1 MTCSFSYKGIS
12 KEDCV
17 NLCNDETNNL
27 CTTYCSNKC
36 NNCQDQSK
44 CAWLLNTTV
53 SPPKST
59 TPPKKLYNSSKMN
72 DLVDRVVQYSGV
84 SDMLLDDES
93 QMGDE
98 LKKLEK
104 IKDDAQKRDIIYNY
118 LMEMYTVNTKLLN
131 KNFKENKQISED
143 LDGKQDKI
151 KEDRETIKI
160 QQSTLKAK
168 EREFKINLGKYNKIV
183 FETQTIKFVMFMT
196 LLLFIIPLLYLGNI
210 LPKIVAVIIYLIL
223 VGCILGLGIYRI
235 KREEQRRDT
244 IFYQKYNFEKPTREN
259 VLKSYLDQKL
269 DPKCKSDL
277 NTDEDDFNPNNIDIG
292 SVSSWKN
299 GIPGK

>member
-17 NLCNDETNNL
+17 NLCNDETNHL

-44 CAWLLNTTV
+44 CSWLLNTTV
-53 SPPKST
+53 SPPKPT

-84 SDMLLDDES
+84 SDMLLDDDS

>member
-1 MTCSFSYKGIS
+1 
-12 KEDCV
+12 
-17 NLCNDETNNL
+17 
-27 CTTYCSNKC
+27 
-36 NNCQDQSK
+36 
-44 CAWLLNTTV
+44 
-53 SPPKST
+53 
-59 TPPKKLYNSSKMN
+59 MN

-277 NTDEDDFNPNNIDIG
+277 NTEEDDFNPNNIDIG

>member
-17 NLCNDETNNL
+17 NLCNDETNHL

-53 SPPKST
+53 SPPKPT

-104 IKDDAQKRDIIYNY
+104 IKDHIFDI
-118 LMEMYTVNTKLLN
+118 
-131 KNFKENKQISED
+131 S
-143 LDGKQDKI
+143 
-151 KEDRETIKI
+151 
-160 QQSTLKAK
+160 
-168 EREFKINLGKYNKIV
+168 
-183 FETQTIKFVMFMT
+183 KFVKFYTEIKQNHMSRC
-196 LLLFIIPLLYLGNI
+196 
-210 LPKIVAVIIYLIL
+210 VR
-223 VGCILGLGIYRI
+223 RI
-235 KREEQRRDT
+235 K
-244 IFYQKYNFEKPTREN
+244 
-259 VLKSYLDQKL
+259 
-269 DPKCKSDL
+269 
-277 NTDEDDFNPNNIDIG
+277 
-292 SVSSWKN
+292 
-299 GIPGK
+299 